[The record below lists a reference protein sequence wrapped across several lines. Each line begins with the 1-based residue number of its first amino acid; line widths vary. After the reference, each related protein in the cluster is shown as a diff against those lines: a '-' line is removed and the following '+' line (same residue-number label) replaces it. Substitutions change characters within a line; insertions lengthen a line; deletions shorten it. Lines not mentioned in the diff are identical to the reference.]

1 MNLRSTFTRPTRSA
15 LTAITLIGIA
25 MLAIGWTAGTVAA
38 STGSRAAA
46 PTAAPTAVL
55 PGPVN
60 LPDLA
65 TTTTPGAAGV
75 TTGSSGTATSIAY
88 PVPGY
93 DSLGTAPQGTILAQ
107 GTGQADM
114 KANGSNEAAAL
125 QKATAAAL
133 AGAHTQA
140 LAAAAAMGVQ
150 LQGTYSVSIATN
162 TNYIYPT
169 PDCVVPPVAPAPA
182 SGAAGTTGSAPAS
195 SPEICLQVNSSTPT
209 SAQLVVTLIVAYKYA

>member
-15 LTAITLIGIA
+15 LAAITLIAVA

-46 PTAAPTAVL
+46 PTAAPTAVV

-93 DSLGTAPQGTILAQ
+93 NSLGTAPEGTILAE
-107 GTGQADM
+107 GTGQADE

-133 AGAHTQA
+133 ADAHTQA

-162 TNYIYPT
+162 TNYIYAT

-182 SGAAGTTGSAPAS
+182 SGATDNTGSAPAS
-195 SPEICLQVNSSTPT
+195 SPEICLQATSTPA
-209 SAQLVVTLIVAYKYA
+209 SSQLVVTLIVAYKYA